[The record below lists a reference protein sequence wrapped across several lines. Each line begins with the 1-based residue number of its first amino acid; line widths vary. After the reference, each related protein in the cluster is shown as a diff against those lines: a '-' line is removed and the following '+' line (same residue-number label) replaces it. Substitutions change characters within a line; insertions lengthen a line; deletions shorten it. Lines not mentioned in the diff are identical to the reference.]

1 MEISLTEELL
11 EKIDKYITGKLID
24 SELNIFEKQLK
35 ESKQLQEEVTLQKQL
50 INIIGQEKWHTIGDD
65 KKNEELQKLK
75 EKIRSEEYQLLSKKI
90 RNIGNL
96 HVEKK
101 SSFNLKYLYYAG
113 AAMVVLMA
121 SIFTFNTNQPLD
133 SYYTNYAN
141 WEELPSFVEKGTA
154 KNDFIV
160 GETYFKKENYTK
172 AIESFNLLNTKSK
185 YYPYSLMYLGAAY
198 ELINKD
204 EAALQAFDKLINL
217 KSFDENTKG
226 YWYKML
232 IYLKLNNKEKVLE
245 MISMISEDKGN
256 YKYEA
261 SQKLLKQIND

>member
-35 ESKQLQEEVTLQKQL
+35 ENKQLQEEVILQKQL

-65 KKNEELQKLK
+65 KKNEELQRLK
-75 EKIRSEEYQLLSKKI
+75 EKLRSEEYQLVSKKI
-90 RNIGNL
+90 KNIGNL

-101 SSFNLKYLYYAG
+101 ARFKIKYLYYAS
-113 AAMVVLMA
+113 AAMIVFMV
-121 SIFTFNTNQPLD
+121 SIFTYNTSQSLD
-133 SYYTNYAN
+133 SYYTSYAN
-141 WEELPSFVEKGTA
+141 WEELPSFVEKGNT
-154 KNDFIV
+154 KTEFVV
-160 GETYFKKENYTK
+160 GETYFKKGNYTK
-172 AIESFNLLNTKSK
+172 AIESFNLVDTKSK

-204 EAALQAFDKLINL
+204 EVALQTFDKLINL
-217 KSFDENTKG
+217 KYSEENTKG
-226 YWYKML
+226 YWYKLL
-232 IYLKLNNKEKVLE
+232 IYLKINNKEKSLEVLHK
-245 MISMISEDKGN
+245 ISENKGN
-256 YKYEA
+256 YKYET